1 MFCFNQQPGSLP
13 SKGKPRVL
21 TLLSSSVIPWVV
33 PWVVLVSSASIQ
45 LWLEK
50 LIFRYSLDISGRQQY
65 KQNKCRRGFTL
76 GDIRNGLSTG
86 RAFHSLAVQTNNDC
100 LVCWMK
106 YCHALTDRLTRV
118 AYMQTLSSSSTAT
131 ETIRGNSKMI
141 LMLWK
146 MGWFMAVEFE
156 YF

>member
-65 KQNKCRRGFTL
+65 KQIKCHRGCTL
-76 GDIRNGLSTG
+76 GGIRNGLSTG
-86 RAFHSLAVQTNNDC
+86 RVFHSLAVKTKNDC
-100 LVCWMK
+100 WWWSVLVCWMK

-131 ETIRGNSKMI
+131 ETIRGNSKII
-141 LMLWK
+141 LML
-146 MGWFMAVEFE
+146 
-156 YF
+156 